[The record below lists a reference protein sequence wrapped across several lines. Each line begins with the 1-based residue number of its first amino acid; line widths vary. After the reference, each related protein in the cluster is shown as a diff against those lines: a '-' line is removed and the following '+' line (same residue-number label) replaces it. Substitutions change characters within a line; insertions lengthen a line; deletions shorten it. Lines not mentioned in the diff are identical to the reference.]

1 MASLDLPYRCPRCGE
16 HKRFR
21 SLSSLR
27 AHLEYNHTYETLYVL
42 SKSNSVCDAAA
53 LLPLVA
59 DGDLLLSPSV
69 PGINRSNNINDPF
82 DGLQLRPSA
91 FRDFKER
98 RFPCRELP
106 CPDDLGGL
114 STNSNAAARY
124 IPNVEFPLGEIFVKK
139 AMSAA
144 GDPRGSHGNQSTAV
158 AVAANVAASAV
169 EAAYE
174 EGLARLK
181 ARAFERLELD
191 ERLEKLSEEVE
202 QKIAVRVGR
211 LQAELERK
219 SGELERAKHES
230 ERLGQEKQ
238 DLEDKA
244 SELSRQVDV
253 SVEMLANLKQ
263 DLVSKEEELT
273 HKQQEVTQIDQFL
286 QETAARE
293 ANAKVRL
300 QQFIEELLDRA
311 DRAEKQLQ
319 IISSCGTTPNG
330 SMGRCSLP
338 GSNKGSNNGRQRNS
352 SVSGTSRGMYQ
363 VSDRRSSP
371 STGASGRVKSFSQ
384 GSGGGYDSGDSVEM
398 HPMEECPEGQYYH
411 VQCRLG
417 EGGGQGGG
425 GQCYERAG
433 VSRSWGLRK
442 QAIQNWQRRP
452 YRNSTEEGEEGDVSD
467 VGSRTTES
475 EAEMWEQQERRATM
489 AETQQSGAP
498 RPSGYRLGTGRSE
511 GGHRHNK
518 PCRHDRSLSRS
529 NNEVISPEILK
540 MRAALFCIFTYL
552 DTKTLLRAAEVCR
565 DWRFVGRHPAVWTRV
580 LLENARI
587 SSKFLSTLS
596 QWCTQT
602 HSLILQNLKPRQR
615 GKKEVKE
622 EYLKSTRGCL
632 EEGLESLLKATGGN
646 LLILKVS
653 HCPNLL
659 TDRSLWLASCY
670 CRALQAVT
678 YRSATD
684 PVGQE
689 VIWALGAGCRDII
702 SLQVAPLHPCQ
713 QPARFSNRCLQTI
726 GRCWPHLR
734 ALGVGGA
741 GCGIQGLASLAR
753 NCMRLQVL
761 ELDHVSEVNQEV
773 AAEVCREGLKG
784 LEMLVL
790 TSTPVTPKALLHFN
804 SVCRNLKSMVV
815 QIGVEDYFEDP
826 SSPEARKLFD
836 EMVNKLQGLKKRP
849 GFSKILHVKADI
861 LC

>member
-59 DGDLLLSPSV
+59 EGALLAPA
-69 PGINRSNNINDPF
+69 NNNDPF
-82 DGLQLRPSA
+82 EPLRPSA
-91 FRDFKER
+91 LKER

-106 CPDDLGGL
+106 CADDLSL
-114 STNSNAAARY
+114 TPANSNTAARY
-124 IPNVEFPLGEIFVKK
+124 IPNVEFPLGEIFMKK
-139 AMSAA
+139 AMTSA
-144 GDPRGSHGNQSTAV
+144 DPGPHGNPSTAV

-202 QKIAVRVGR
+202 QKIAARVGR
-211 LQAELERK
+211 LQSELERK
-219 SGELERAKHES
+219 SSELERAKLES
-230 ERLGQEKQ
+230 EQLSQEKQ

-263 DLVSKEEELT
+263 DLVNKEQELN
-273 HKQQEVTQIDQFL
+273 HKQQEVAQIDQFL

-330 SMGRCSLP
+330 SLGRCSLQN
-338 GSNKGSNNGRQRNS
+338 SKGNGRQRNS
-352 SVSGTSRGMYQ
+352 SNSGSTRGMYQ

-371 STGASGRVKSFSQ
+371 STGASGRIKSVSQ
-384 GSGGGYDSGDSVEM
+384 GSGGYDSDSVEM
-398 HPMEECPEGQYYH
+398 HPMEDCPEAQYYQM
-411 VQCRLG
+411 QCRLG
-417 EGGGQGGG
+417 EAGYERSPGCGGG
-425 GQCYERAG
+425 G
-433 VSRSWGLRK
+433 SRNWGLRK
-442 QAIQNWQRRP
+442 QAIRNWQRRP
-452 YRNSTEEGEEGDVSD
+452 YRNSTEGEEGDVSD

-475 EAEMWEQQERRATM
+475 EVEMWEQERRAV
-489 AETQQSGAP
+489 AEVQQSAP
-498 RPSGYRLGTGRSE
+498 PYPHHGRTGYRPNTGRSD
-511 GGHRHNK
+511 GIYNK
-518 PCRHDRSLSRS
+518 PCRHEKSPSKS
-529 NNEVISPEILK
+529 NEVISPEILK

-565 DWRFVGRHPAVWTRV
+565 DWKFVARHPAVWTRV

-587 SSKFLSTLS
+587 SSKFLSTMS

-615 GKKEVKE
+615 GKKETKE
-622 EYLKSTRGCL
+622 EYVKSTRGCL
-632 EEGLESLLKATGGN
+632 EEGLEALLKATGSN
-646 LLILKVS
+646 LLILKIS

-761 ELDHVSEVNQEV
+761 ELDHVSEINQEV

-790 TSTPVTPKALLHFN
+790 SSTPVTPKALLHFN
-804 SVCRNLKSMVV
+804 SVCRNLKSVVV
-815 QIGVEDYFEDP
+815 QIGIEDYFEDP
-826 SSPEARKLFD
+826 NSPEARKLFD
-836 EMVNKLQGLKKRP
+836 EMVNKLQALKKRP
-849 GFSKILHVKADI
+849 GFSKILHVKADS

>member
-1 MASLDLPYRCPRCGE
+1 MASLDLPYRCPRCGD

-42 SKSNSVCDAAA
+42 SKSNSVCDAAT

-59 DGDLLLSPSV
+59 DGDLLLAPSV
-69 PGINRSNNINDPF
+69 PGGNRSSNNDPF
-82 DGLQLRPSA
+82 DGLQLRSSA

-114 STNSNAAARY
+114 STTSNAAARY

-144 GDPRGSHGNQSTAV
+144 GDHHSPHSNQSTAV

-202 QKIAVRVGR
+202 QKIAARVGR
-211 LQAELERK
+211 LQTELERK

-286 QETAARE
+286 QETAVRE

-352 SVSGTSRGMYQ
+352 SISGTSRGMYQ

-371 STGASGRVKSFSQ
+371 STGASGRVKSCSQ

-398 HPMEECPEGQYYH
+398 HPMEVCPEGQYYH

-452 YRNSTEEGEEGDVSD
+452 YRNSTEGEEGDVSD

-498 RPSGYRLGTGRSE
+498 RQSGHRLGTGRSE
-511 GGHRHNK
+511 GGYRHNK
-518 PCRHDRSLSRS
+518 PCRHDKSPSRS
-529 NNEVISPEILK
+529 NSEVISPEILK

-565 DWRFVGRHPAVWTRV
+565 DWRFVARHPAVWTRV

-615 GKKEVKE
+615 GKKEIKE

-632 EEGLESLLKATGGN
+632 EEGLESMLKATGGN

-804 SVCRNLKSMVV
+804 SVCRNLKSIVV

-826 SSPEARKLFD
+826 NSPEARKLFD

>member
-59 DGDLLLSPSV
+59 EGALLTPA
-69 PGINRSNNINDPF
+69 NNNDPF
-82 DGLQLRPSA
+82 EPLRPSA
-91 FRDFKER
+91 LKER

-106 CPDDLGGL
+106 CADDLSL
-114 STNSNAAARY
+114 TPANSNTAARY
-124 IPNVEFPLGEIFVKK
+124 IPNVEFPLGEIFMKK
-139 AMSAA
+139 AMTSA
-144 GDPRGSHGNQSTAV
+144 DPGPHGNPSTAV

-202 QKIAVRVGR
+202 QKIAARVGR

-219 SGELERAKHES
+219 SSELERAKQES
-230 ERLGQEKQ
+230 ERLSQEKQ

-263 DLVSKEEELT
+263 DLVNKEEELN
-273 HKQQEVTQIDQFL
+273 HKQQEVAQIDQFL

-330 SMGRCSLP
+330 SLGRCSLQA
-338 GSNKGSNNGRQRNS
+338 SKGNGRQRNS
-352 SVSGTSRGMYQ
+352 SLSGSTRGMYQ

-371 STGASGRVKSFSQ
+371 STGASGRIKSVSQ
-384 GSGGGYDSGDSVEM
+384 GSGGYDSDSVEM
-398 HPMEECPEGQYYH
+398 HPMEECPEAQYYH
-411 VQCRLG
+411 MQCRLG
-417 EGGGQGGG
+417 EGGYERSPGCGGG
-425 GQCYERAG
+425 G
-433 VSRSWGLRK
+433 SRNWGLRK

-452 YRNSTEEGEEGDVSD
+452 YRNSTEGEEGDVSD

-475 EAEMWEQQERRATM
+475 EVEMWEQERRAV
-489 AETQQSGAP
+489 AEVQQSSAP
-498 RPSGYRLGTGRSE
+498 YPHHGRAGYRPNTGRSE
-511 GGHRHNK
+511 GVYK
-518 PCRHDRSLSRS
+518 PCRHEKSPSKS
-529 NNEVISPEILK
+529 NEVISPEILK

-565 DWRFVGRHPAVWTRV
+565 DWKFVARHPAVWTRV

-587 SSKFLSTLS
+587 SSKFLSILS

-615 GKKEVKE
+615 GKKETKE
-622 EYLKSTRGCL
+622 DYLKSTRGCL
-632 EEGLESLLKATGGN
+632 EEGLEALLKATGSN
-646 LLILKVS
+646 LLILKIS

-761 ELDHVSEVNQEV
+761 ELDHVSEINQEV

-804 SVCRNLKSMVV
+804 SVCRNLKSIVV
-815 QIGVEDYFEDP
+815 QIGIEDYFEDP
-826 SSPEARKLFD
+826 NSPEARKLFD
-836 EMVNKLQGLKKRP
+836 EMVNKLQALKKRP
-849 GFSKILHVKADI
+849 GFSKILHVKADS

>member
-59 DGDLLLSPSV
+59 D
-69 PGINRSNNINDPF
+69 
-82 DGLQLRPSA
+82 SA
-91 FRDFKER
+91 LAAES
-98 RFPCRELP
+98 RFPYRELP
-106 CPDDLGGL
+106 CSSDE
-114 STNSNAAARY
+114 SSSSAARY
-124 IPNVEFPLGEIFVKK
+124 LPNVEFPLGEILVKK
-139 AMSAA
+139 AMSSADA
-144 GDPRGSHGNQSTAV
+144 GNANNAV

-202 QKIAVRVGR
+202 QKIAARVGR

-219 SGELERAKHES
+219 SSELEKAKVES
-230 ERLGQEKQ
+230 ERLSQEKQ
-238 DLEDKA
+238 ELEDKA

-253 SVEMLANLKQ
+253 SVEMLAGLKQ
-263 DLVSKEEELT
+263 DLANKEQELT
-273 HKQQEVTQIDQFL
+273 HKQQEVAQIDQFL

-293 ANAKVRL
+293 ASAKVRL

-330 SMGRCSLP
+330 SLGCCSLQ
-338 GSNKGSNNGRQRNS
+338 GSKANGRQRNS
-352 SVSGTSRGMYQ
+352 SISGSRGMYQ

-371 STGASGRVKSFSQ
+371 STGASGRVKSVSQ
-384 GSGGGYDSGDSVEM
+384 GSAVGYDSDSVDL
-398 HPMEECPEGQYYH
+398 HALEGSLEAQYYH
-411 VQCRLG
+411 AQCRLG
-417 EGGGQGGG
+417 ESGA
-425 GQCYERAG
+425 YERG
-433 VSRSWGLRK
+433 PVSGGAPRNWGLRK

-452 YRNSTEEGEEGDVSD
+452 YRNSTEGEEGDVSD

-475 EAEMWEQQERRATM
+475 EAELWDA
-489 AETQQSGAP
+489 GH
-498 RPSGYRLGTGRSE
+498 RPGKLGQCESSRSE
-511 GGHRHNK
+511 AGYK
-518 PCRHDRSLSRS
+518 PCRHEKSPSKS
-529 NNEVISPEILK
+529 NEVISPEVLK

-565 DWRFVGRHPAVWTRV
+565 DWKFVARHPAVWTRV

-587 SSKFLSTLS
+587 SSKFLCTLS

-615 GKKEVKE
+615 GKKETKE

-632 EEGLESLLKATGGN
+632 EEGLEALLKATGGN

-761 ELDHVSEVNQEV
+761 ELDHVSEINQEV

-804 SVCRNLKSMVV
+804 SVCRNLKSIVV
-815 QIGVEDYFEDP
+815 QIGIEDYFEDP
-826 SSPEARKLFD
+826 NSPEARKLFD
-836 EMVNKLQGLKKRP
+836 EMVNKLQVWMKLN
-849 GFSKILHVKADI
+849 SMLYNI
-861 LC
+861 

>member
-42 SKSNSVCDAAA
+42 SKSNSVCDGA
-53 LLPLVA
+53 LVPLVTERP
-59 DGDLLLSPSV
+59 LLTAA
-69 PGINRSNNINDPF
+69 GGGRDPAE
-82 DGLQLRPSA
+82 QHRA
-91 FRDFKER
+91 RDQ
-98 RFPCRELP
+98 RFPYDLP
-106 CPDDLGGL
+106 CAEDLGL
-114 STNSNAAARY
+114 TAAAARC
-124 IPNVEFPLGEIFVKK
+124 IPNVEIPLSEIFIKK
-139 AMSAA
+139 GMASANTPNP
-144 GDPRGSHGNQSTAV
+144 GTAV

-181 ARAFERLELD
+181 VRAFEKLELD

-202 QKIAVRVGR
+202 QKIAARVGR
-211 LQAELERK
+211 LQVELERK
-219 SGELERAKHES
+219 SSELEKAKQES
-230 ERLGQEKQ
+230 VRLSQEKQ

-253 SVEMLANLKQ
+253 SVEMLATLKQ
-263 DLVSKEEELT
+263 DLVNKEQELT
-273 HKQQEVTQIDQFL
+273 HKQQEVAQIDQFL

-330 SMGRCSLP
+330 SLGRCSVP
-338 GSNKGSNNGRQRNS
+338 GSKGTSRQRNS
-352 SVSGTSRGMYQ
+352 SLSGTSRGMYQ
-363 VSDRRSSP
+363 VSDRHSSP
-371 STGASGRVKSFSQ
+371 STGASGRAKSVSQ
-384 GSGGGYDSGDSVEM
+384 GSGGYDSDSVEM
-398 HPMEECPEGQYYH
+398 QPLEECAEAQYYH
-411 VQCRLG
+411 VQCRMG
-417 EGGGQGGG
+417 EAG
-425 GQCYERAG
+425 YERAAM
-433 VSRSWGLRK
+433 SRSWGLRK

-452 YRNSTEEGEEGDVSD
+452 YRNSTEGEEGDVSD

-475 EAEMWEQQERRATM
+475 EAEIWEQERRASDSQH
-489 AETQQSGAP
+489 AAP
-498 RPSGYRLGTGRSE
+498 NRGGYRLGTGRSE
-511 GGHRHNK
+511 GGCK
-518 PCRHDRSLSRS
+518 PCRHDKGSPSRS
-529 NNEVISPEILK
+529 NEVISPEVLK

-565 DWRFVGRHPAVWTRV
+565 DWKFVARHPAVWTRV

-587 SSKFLSTLS
+587 SSKFLCTLS

-615 GKKEVKE
+615 GKKETKE

-632 EEGLESLLKATGGN
+632 EEGLEALLKAAGGN

-804 SVCRNLKSMVV
+804 SVCRNLKSIVV
-815 QIGVEDYFEDP
+815 QIGIEDYFEDP
-826 SSPEARKLFD
+826 NSPEARKLFD
-836 EMVNKLQGLKKRP
+836 EMVNKLQALKKRP
-849 GFSKILHVKADI
+849 GFSKILHVKADGV
-861 LC
+861 C

>member
-59 DGDLLLSPSV
+59 EGALLTPA
-69 PGINRSNNINDPF
+69 NNNDPF
-82 DGLQLRPSA
+82 DLRASG
-91 FRDFKER
+91 FKER
-98 RFPCRELP
+98 PFRELHG
-106 CPDDLGGL
+106 PDELGLVPGH
-114 STNSNAAARY
+114 SNAAARY
-124 IPNVEFPLGEIFVKK
+124 VPNLEFPLGDIFVKK
-139 AMSAA
+139 AMTSS
-144 GDPRGSHGNQSTAV
+144 DQGSHGNPGTAV

-181 ARAFERLELD
+181 ARAFERLDLD

-202 QKIAVRVGR
+202 QKIAARVGR

-219 SGELERAKHES
+219 SSELERAKHES
-230 ERLGQEKQ
+230 QQLSQEKT

-263 DLVSKEEELT
+263 DLVSKEEELN
-273 HKQQEVTQIDQFL
+273 HKQQEVAQIDQFL

-319 IISSCGTTPNG
+319 IISSCGSTPNG
-330 SMGRCSLP
+330 SLGRCSFQ
-338 GSNKGSNNGRQRNS
+338 GSKGNGRQ
-352 SVSGTSRGMYQ
+352 VSMYQ

-371 STGASGRVKSFSQ
+371 STGVSGRVKSVSQ
-384 GSGGGYDSGDSVEM
+384 GSGGYDSDSVEM
-398 HPMEECPEGQYYH
+398 HPMDEC
-411 VQCRLG
+411 
-417 EGGGQGGG
+417 GGG
-425 GQCYERAG
+425 GGG
-433 VSRSWGLRK
+433 VGSRSWGLRK

-452 YRNSTEEGEEGDVSD
+452 YRNSTEGEEGDVSD

-475 EAEMWEQQERRATM
+475 EETWEQDRGRAV
-489 AETQQSGAP
+489 AEVQQQHLITP
-498 RPSGYRLGTGRSE
+498 CCGYNR
-511 GGHRHNK
+511 
-518 PCRHDRSLSRS
+518 PCRHERSPGKS
-529 NNEVISPEILK
+529 NEVISPEILK

-552 DTKTLLRAAEVCR
+552 DTKTLLQAAEVCR
-565 DWRFVGRHPAVWTRV
+565 DWRFVARHPAVWTRV
-580 LLENARI
+580 LLENTRI
-587 SSKFLSTLS
+587 SSKFLGTLS

-602 HSLILQNLKPRQR
+602 HSLILQNLKPRPR
-615 GKKEVKE
+615 GKKETKE
-622 EYLKSTRGCL
+622 EYLKSTRGSL
-632 EEGLESLLKATGGN
+632 EDGLEALLKATGSN

-761 ELDHVSEVNQEV
+761 ELDHVSEINQEV

-804 SVCRNLKSMVV
+804 SVCRNLKSIVV
-815 QIGVEDYFEDP
+815 QIGIEDYFEDP
-826 SSPEARKLFD
+826 NSPEARKLFD
-836 EMVNKLQGLKKRP
+836 EMVNKLQALKKRP
-849 GFSKILHVKADI
+849 GFSKILHVKADS

>member
-27 AHLEYNHTYETLYVL
+27 AHLEYSHTYETLYIL
-42 SKSNSVCDAAA
+42 SKSNSVSDTT
-53 LLPLVA
+53 LVPLVS
-59 DGDLLLSPSV
+59 DGPLLSRKDVFEST
-69 PGINRSNNINDPF
+69 S
-82 DGLQLRPSA
+82 
-91 FRDFKER
+91 FKEHR
-98 RFPCRELP
+98 NPYDLP
-106 CPDDLGGL
+106 CANDLGL
-114 STNSNAAARY
+114 IAAAARY
-124 IPNVEFPLGEIFVKK
+124 IPNLEIPLSDIFVKEG
-139 AMSAA
+139 MTSTT
-144 GDPRGSHGNQSTAV
+144 PPTPTAV
-158 AVAANVAASAV
+158 TAATAAANAV

-181 ARAFERLELD
+181 VRAFEKLELD

-202 QKIAVRVGR
+202 QKIAARVGR
-211 LQAELERK
+211 LQVELEKK
-219 SGELERAKHES
+219 SSELEKAKQDS
-230 ERLGQEKQ
+230 MRLDQEKQ
-238 DLEDKA
+238 DLENKA

-253 SVEMLANLKQ
+253 SVEMLATLKQ
-263 DLVSKEEELT
+263 DLVSKEQELNR
-273 HKQQEVTQIDQFL
+273 KQQEVAQIDQFL

-319 IISSCGTTPNG
+319 SISSCSSTPNG
-330 SMGRCSLP
+330 SLSRCSVP
-338 GSNKGSNNGRQRNS
+338 GCKSTGRQRERNS
-352 SVSGTSRGMYQ
+352 GSAVSQGMYE
-363 VSDRRSSP
+363 VSDRRSSA
-371 STGASGRVKSFSQ
+371 STGASSRVKTVSQ
-384 GSGGGYDSGDSVEM
+384 SSGGYDSDSIEM
-398 HPMEECPEGQYYH
+398 HPLKECPEAQYYH
-411 VQCRLG
+411 VQCRSG
-417 EGGGQGGG
+417 EVGF
-425 GQCYERAG
+425 ERA
-433 VSRSWGLRK
+433 SMSQSWGLRK
-442 QAIQNWQRRP
+442 HAIQNWQRRP
-452 YRNSTEEGEEGDVSD
+452 YLNSTEGEEGDVSD
-467 VGSRTTES
+467 GGSRTTES
-475 EAEMWEQQERRATM
+475 EAEVWEQKREASSE
-489 AETQQSGAP
+489 AQQSNSNKASG
-498 RPSGYRLGTGRSE
+498 GYRLGTGRSE
-511 GGHRHNK
+511 GGYK
-518 PCRHDRSLSRS
+518 PCRHDKHSPSQS
-529 NNEVISPEILK
+529 NEVISPEILK
-540 MRAALFCIFTYL
+540 MRAVLFCIFTYL
-552 DTKTLLRAAEVCR
+552 DTKTLLRAAQVCK
-565 DWRFVGRHPAVWTRV
+565 DWKFVARHPAVWTRV

-587 SSKFLSTLS
+587 SSKFMTTVS

-615 GKKEVKE
+615 VKKETKE

-632 EEGLESLLKATGGN
+632 EVGLEALLKAAGGN
-646 LLILKVS
+646 LLILKIS
-653 HCPNLL
+653 HCPSVL
-659 TDRSLWLASCY
+659 TDRSLWLASCH

-761 ELDHVSEVNQEV
+761 ELDHVSEINQEV

-804 SVCRNLKSMVV
+804 SVCRNLKSIVV
-815 QIGVEDYFEDP
+815 QIGIVDYFEDP
-826 SSPEARKLFD
+826 NSPEARKLFE
-836 EMVNKLQGLKKRP
+836 EMVNKLQALRKRP
-849 GFSKILHVKADI
+849 GFSKILHVKADEV
-861 LC
+861 C

>member
-16 HKRFR
+16 NKRFR

-59 DGDLLLSPSV
+59 DGALSAKSC
-69 PGINRSNNINDPF
+69 
-82 DGLQLRPSA
+82 
-91 FRDFKER
+91 
-98 RFPCRELP
+98 FPYRELP
-106 CPDDLGGL
+106 CSGEELELAPS
-114 STNSNAAARY
+114 STACY
-124 IPNVEFPLGEIFVKK
+124 LPNVEFPLGEILVKT
-139 AMSAA
+139 AMSS
-144 GDPRGSHGNQSTAV
+144 GDALSSTGNNAV

-202 QKIAVRVGR
+202 QKIAARVGR
-211 LQAELERK
+211 LQTELERK
-219 SGELERAKHES
+219 SLELEKAKLES
-230 ERLGQEKQ
+230 ERLSQEKQ

-244 SELSRQVDV
+244 TELSRQVDV
-253 SVEMLANLKQ
+253 SVEMLASLKQ
-263 DLVSKEEELT
+263 DLVNKEQELS
-273 HKQQEVTQIDQFL
+273 HKQQEVGQIDQFL

-300 QQFIEELLDRA
+300 QQFIEDLLDRA

-319 IISSCGTTPNG
+319 IISSCATTPNG
-330 SMGRCSLP
+330 SLGHCSLQ
-338 GSNKGSNNGRQRNS
+338 GSKPNGQQRNS
-352 SVSGTSRGMYQ
+352 SISGASRGMYQ
-363 VSDRRSSP
+363 VSDQRSSP
-371 STGASGRVKSFSQ
+371 STAVKPACNLSAMQKICGKSPLLFS
-384 GSGGGYDSGDSVEM
+384 V
-398 HPMEECPEGQYYH
+398 
-411 VQCRLG
+411 L
-417 EGGGQGGG
+417 
-425 GQCYERAG
+425 A
-433 VSRSWGLRK
+433 
-442 QAIQNWQRRP
+442 
-452 YRNSTEEGEEGDVSD
+452 
-467 VGSRTTES
+467 
-475 EAEMWEQQERRATM
+475 
-489 AETQQSGAP
+489 
-498 RPSGYRLGTGRSE
+498 GRSE
-511 GGHRHNK
+511 GGYK
-518 PCRHDRSLSRS
+518 PCRHEKSPSKV
-529 NNEVISPEILK
+529 NEVISPEVLK
-540 MRAALFCIFTYL
+540 IRAALFCIFTYL
-552 DTKTLLRAAEVCR
+552 DMKTLLRAAEVCR
-565 DWRFVGRHPAVWTRV
+565 DWKFVARHPAVWTRV

-587 SSKFLSTLS
+587 SSKFLCTLS
-596 QWCTQT
+596 QWCTQM

-615 GKKEVKE
+615 GKKETKE

-632 EEGLESLLKATGGN
+632 EEGLEALLKATGSN

-761 ELDHVSEVNQEV
+761 ELDHVSEINQEV
-773 AAEVCREGLKG
+773 AAEMCREGLKG

-804 SVCRNLKSMVV
+804 SACRNLKSIVV
-815 QIGVEDYFEDP
+815 QIGIEDYFEDP
-826 SSPEARKLFD
+826 NSPEARKLFD
-836 EMVNKLQGLKKRP
+836 EMVNKLQALKKRP
-849 GFSKILHVKADI
+849 GFSKILHVKADG

>member
-59 DGDLLLSPSV
+59 D
-69 PGINRSNNINDPF
+69 
-82 DGLQLRPSA
+82 SA
-91 FRDFKER
+91 LAAES
-98 RFPCRELP
+98 RFPYRELP
-106 CPDDLGGL
+106 CSSDE
-114 STNSNAAARY
+114 SSSSAARY
-124 IPNVEFPLGEIFVKK
+124 LPNVEFPLGEILVKK
-139 AMSAA
+139 AMSSADA
-144 GDPRGSHGNQSTAV
+144 GNANNAV

-202 QKIAVRVGR
+202 QKIAARVGR

-219 SGELERAKHES
+219 SSELEKAKLES
-230 ERLGQEKQ
+230 ERLSQEKQ

-253 SVEMLANLKQ
+253 SVEMLASLKQ
-263 DLVSKEEELT
+263 DLANKEQELT
-273 HKQQEVTQIDQFL
+273 HKQQEVAQIDQFL

-293 ANAKVRL
+293 ASAKVRL

-330 SMGRCSLP
+330 SLGCCSLQ
-338 GSNKGSNNGRQRNS
+338 GSKANGRQRNS
-352 SVSGTSRGMYQ
+352 SISGSRGMYQ

-371 STGASGRVKSFSQ
+371 STGASGRVKSVSQ
-384 GSGGGYDSGDSVEM
+384 GSAVGYDSDSVDL
-398 HPMEECPEGQYYH
+398 HALEGSLEAQYYH
-411 VQCRLG
+411 AQCRLG
-417 EGGGQGGG
+417 ESGA
-425 GQCYERAG
+425 YERAPSSG
-433 VSRSWGLRK
+433 GAPRNWGLRK

-452 YRNSTEEGEEGDVSD
+452 YRNSTEGEEGDVSD

-475 EAEMWEQQERRATM
+475 EAELWEQERRAS
-489 AETQQSGAP
+489 ADSQQHGGH
-498 RPSGYRLGTGRSE
+498 RGGYRLGTGRSE
-511 GGHRHNK
+511 AGYK
-518 PCRHDRSLSRS
+518 PCRHEKSPSKS
-529 NNEVISPEILK
+529 NEVISPEVLK

-565 DWRFVGRHPAVWTRV
+565 DWKFVARHPAVWTRV

-587 SSKFLSTLS
+587 SSKFLCTLS

-615 GKKEVKE
+615 GKKETKE

-632 EEGLESLLKATGGN
+632 EEGLEALLKATGGN

-761 ELDHVSEVNQEV
+761 ELDHVSEINQEV

-804 SVCRNLKSMVV
+804 SVCRNLKSIVV
-815 QIGVEDYFEDP
+815 QIGIEDYFEDP
-826 SSPEARKLFD
+826 NSPEARKLFD
-836 EMVNKLQGLKKRP
+836 EMVNKLQALKKRP
-849 GFSKILHVKADI
+849 GFSKILHVKADG